1 MATFIAEQIRRIGA
15 YFKSTAHVEIQMLS
29 NERYIML
36 LQNAILETT
45 LLCKGCCYIEYYAPQ
60 HLICR

>member
-1 MATFIAEQIRRIGA
+1 MATFIAERTRRIGA
-15 YFKSTAHVEIQMLS
+15 YFKSRATHVEIQRLS

-45 LLCKGCCYIEYYAPQ
+45 LFLQGLLLATK
-60 HLICR
+60 